1 MPPRKSLGVALFAAT
16 PRSFVAAGYS
26 LQSLTQPSRMMFASI
41 SKMRSTLPQQTPV
54 SMRLLYSLAFTSLSI
69 AASAQVPAYVPTNG
83 LQSWYPFNG
92 NANDESGNGNN
103 GTVNGAVLT
112 TNRVGAAN
120 AAYSFNGT
128 NSFISLTGNAG
139 IVDDV
144 SLSFWMKPT
153 NTSDGYLLDRDICA
167 TSNDWAIYWAD
178 NGEIGL
184 RYGMNGNDYF
194 IQGVNASVG
203 AWHHAVAVRDVT
215 ASELRLYL
223 DGQLAGS
230 ISFPAG
236 SFSNTALPVF
246 VGESNCN
253 SGSNPNFLGDIDD
266 IGIWDR
272 VLTPQ
277 EVLNLFNGLG
287 PCLSPTA
294 TSLSGLNTSYLT
306 SDPPAALVGTPSGGI
321 FIGPGVS
328 ESTFTPSVAGPGTH
342 TIIYT
347 YVDDNG
353 CVNST
358 GLCTNVS
365 LGIGINDGD
374 HTPLQGVRVFPNPAD
389 GLFHLELELQGMVSL
404 LVVDSRGRQ
413 VMNRTFMA
421 NGSKTLQVVDLS
433 QEASGT
439 YSLRVSTDQGS
450 SQQSLVRQ

>member
-1 MPPRKSLGVALFAAT
+1 
-16 PRSFVAAGYS
+16 
-26 LQSLTQPSRMMFASI
+26 MMFASI

-103 GTVNGAVLT
+103 GTVNGAV
-112 TNRVGAAN
+112 
-120 AAYSFNGT
+120 
-128 NSFISLTGNAG
+128 
-139 IVDDV
+139 
-144 SLSFWMKPT
+144 
-153 NTSDGYLLDRDICA
+153 LDRDICA

-358 GLCTNVS
+358 GLCTSVS
-365 LGIGINDGD
+365 LGIGIND
-374 HTPLQGVRVFPNPAD
+374 
-389 GLFHLELELQGMVSL
+389 E
-404 LVVDSRGRQ
+404 
-413 VMNRTFMA
+413 
-421 NGSKTLQVVDLS
+421 
-433 QEASGT
+433 
-439 YSLRVSTDQGS
+439 
-450 SQQSLVRQ
+450 

>member
-1 MPPRKSLGVALFAAT
+1 
-16 PRSFVAAGYS
+16 
-26 LQSLTQPSRMMFASI
+26 
-41 SKMRSTLPQQTPV
+41 
-54 SMRLLYSLAFTSLSI
+54 
-69 AASAQVPAYVPTNG
+69 
-83 LQSWYPFNG
+83 
-92 NANDESGNGNN
+92 
-103 GTVNGAVLT
+103 
-112 TNRVGAAN
+112 
-120 AAYSFNGT
+120 
-128 NSFISLTGNAG
+128 
-139 IVDDV
+139 
-144 SLSFWMKPT
+144 
-153 NTSDGYLLDRDICA
+153 
-167 TSNDWAIYWAD
+167 
-178 NGEIGL
+178 
-184 RYGMNGNDYF
+184 
-194 IQGVNASVG
+194 
-203 AWHHAVAVRDVT
+203 
-215 ASELRLYL
+215 
-223 DGQLAGS
+223 
-230 ISFPAG
+230 
-236 SFSNTALPVF
+236 
-246 VGESNCN
+246 
-253 SGSNPNFLGDIDD
+253 
-266 IGIWDR
+266 
-272 VLTPQ
+272 
-277 EVLNLFNGLG
+277 
-287 PCLSPTA
+287 
-294 TSLSGLNTSYLT
+294 LT

-404 LVVDSRGRQ
+404 LVIDSRGRQ

>member
-1 MPPRKSLGVALFAAT
+1 
-16 PRSFVAAGYS
+16 
-26 LQSLTQPSRMMFASI
+26 
-41 SKMRSTLPQQTPV
+41 
-54 SMRLLYSLAFTSLSI
+54 MRLLYSLAFTSLSI
-69 AASAQVPAYVPTNG
+69 ATSAQVPAYVPTNG

-112 TNRVGAAN
+112 TNRVGATN

-128 NSFISLTGNAG
+128 SSFISLSGNTG
-139 IVDDV
+139 IVNDV
-144 SLSFWMKPT
+144 SLSFWMKPV
-153 NTSDGYLLDRDICA
+153 NTADGYLLDRDICNA
-167 TSNDWAIYWAD
+167 ANDWAIYWSD

-184 RYGMNGNDYF
+184 RYGMNGPDYF
-194 IQGVNASVG
+194 IQGVSASVG

-215 ASELRLYL
+215 ASELRLYV
-223 DGQLAGS
+223 DGQLAS
-230 ISFPAG
+230 TITFPAG
-236 SFSNTALPVF
+236 SFVNTALPIF

-253 SGSNPNFLGDIDD
+253 PSINPNFLGDIDD

-272 VLTPQ
+272 VLSPQ
-277 EVLNLFNGLG
+277 EIFSLFNGLG

-306 SDPPAALVGTPSGGI
+306 SAPSAALVGTPSGGI

-347 YVDDNG
+347 YVDVNG

-358 GLCTNVS
+358 GLCTSVS
-365 LGIGINDGD
+365 LGIGINDD
-374 HTPLQGVRVFPNPAD
+374 DDLKLQGVRVFPNPAD
-389 GLFHLELELQGMVSL
+389 GLFNLELELQGMVSL
-404 LVVDSRGRQ
+404 LVFDSRGRQ
-413 VMNRTFMA
+413 VVNRTFMA
-421 NGSKTLQVVDLS
+421 TGSKTLQVVDLS

-439 YSLRVSTDQGS
+439 YSLRVNTNQGS
-450 SQQSLVRQ
+450 TQQLLVRQ